1 MSKNLIF
8 YYEKLHFL
16 ALLLSL
22 FSEIIYSQT
31 SETIVSIGD
40 QFLISNAYPNSYK
53 HINFPKA
60 NLIIKRGGIFN
71 YNSIKGAK
79 VVVTELKKKKNDLWI
94 ATIKLVNGKLFFN
107 SHHYL
112 TVEIYEAIK
121 QKELI
126 KV

>member
-1 MSKNLIF
+1 
-8 YYEKLHFL
+8 
-16 ALLLSL
+16 
-22 FSEIIYSQT
+22 
-31 SETIVSIGD
+31 
-40 QFLISNAYPNSYK
+40 
-53 HINFPKA
+53 
-60 NLIIKRGGIFN
+60 
-71 YNSIKGAK
+71 
-79 VVVTELKKKKNDLWI
+79 VTELKKKKNDLWI

>member
-1 MSKNLIF
+1 MRNYIF
-8 YYEKLHFL
+8 I